1 MDSKQKIEERKRWNE
16 PFLRAFNYLLEEN
29 YASTK
34 GELCKMVGIEPG
46 LISRYNNGT
55 KKVSV
60 DTMNALARVSEGRLN
75 VNYMLGKSDY
85 MLIANVPD
93 DEILN
98 ANNPDREVIEER
110 KKMENNN
117 SSTLDPSSVINSLIA
132 NHTQQINRYEDD
144 LKKKEIEMTE
154 RLAEKDARIAEL
166 KDTIATKEEIIK
178 ARDARILELERRIA
192 QSNADDLSKYPYTIG
207 VAEERTNPQNKNI
220 LKWMQMFYTSRL

>member
-1 MDSKQKIEERKRWNE
+1 MDSEQKIEERKRWNE
-16 PFLRAFNYLLEEN
+16 PFLRAFNYLLDES

-60 DTMNALARVSEGRLN
+60 DTMNALARVSKGRLN

-98 ANNPDREVIEER
+98 SNNPDREVIEKRKQEEHER
-110 KKMENNN
+110 KA
-117 SSTLDPSSVINSLIA
+117 SSIDESSQMNASIA
-132 NHTQQINRYEDD
+132 AYVQLTNRLSDD
-144 LKKKEIEMTE
+144 LKKKEIEMEE
-154 RLAEKDARIAEL
+154 RLAEKNVRIAEL
-166 KDTIATKEEIIK
+166 KDTIAAKEKIIE
-178 ARDARILELERRIA
+178 AREARIIELERKLA
-192 QSNADDLSKYPYTIG
+192 AATTGDLSRYPFTMG
-207 VAEERTNPQNKNI
+207 VAEDNKQPNI
-220 LKWMQMFYTSRL
+220 

>member
-1 MDSKQKIEERKRWNE
+1 MDSEQKIEERKRWNE
-16 PFLRAFNYLLEEN
+16 PFLRAFNYLLDES

-55 KKVSV
+55 KKVSI
-60 DTMNALARVSEGRLN
+60 DTMNALARVSKGRLN

-98 ANNPDREVIEER
+98 SNNPDREVIEKR
-110 KKMENNN
+110 KQEEQGRKA
-117 SSTLDPSSVINSLIA
+117 SSIDESSQMNASIA
-132 NHTQQINRYEDD
+132 AYVQLTNRLTDD
-144 LKKKEIEMTE
+144 LKKKEIEMEE

-166 KDTIATKEEIIK
+166 KDTIAAKEEIIK
-178 ARDARILELERRIA
+178 VRDAEIINLKRQLAAATNGDMSR
-192 QSNADDLSKYPYTIG
+192 YPFTMG
-207 VAEERTNPQNKNI
+207 VAEDNKQPNI
-220 LKWMQMFYTSRL
+220 

>member
-34 GELCKMVGIEPG
+34 GELCKIVGIEPG

-75 VNYMLGKSDY
+75 VSYMLGKSDY

-98 ANNPDREVIEER
+98 SNNPDREVIEKR
-110 KKMENNN
+110 KQEEQGRKA
-117 SSTLDPSSVINSLIA
+117 SSIDESSQMNASIA
-132 NHTQQINRYEDD
+132 AYVQLTNRLSDD
-144 LKKKEIEMTE
+144 LKKKEIEMEE

-166 KDTIATKEEIIK
+166 KNTIATKEEIIK
-178 ARDARILELERRIA
+178 AREARIAELERQLA
-192 QSNADDLSKYPYTIG
+192 AAATSDLSRYPFTIG
-207 VAEERTNPQNKNI
+207 AAEPSQSITKKEFK
-220 LKWMQMFYTSRL
+220 

>member
-1 MDSKQKIEERKRWNE
+1 MDSEQKIEERKRWNE
-16 PFLRAFNYLLEEN
+16 PFLRAFNYLLDES

-60 DTMNALARVSEGRLN
+60 DTMNALARVSKGRLN

-98 ANNPDREVIEER
+98 SNNPDREVIEKRRQEKQGR
-110 KKMENNN
+110 KA
-117 SSTLDPSSVINSLIA
+117 SSIDESS
-132 NHTQQINRYEDD
+132 QINASITAYVQLTNRLSDD
-144 LKKKEIEMTE
+144 LKKKEIEMEE
-154 RLAEKDARIAEL
+154 RLAEKDVRIAEL
-166 KDTIATKEEIIK
+166 KDTIAAKEEIIK
-178 ARDARILELERRIA
+178 ARDERIIALERQLA
-192 QSNADDLSKYPYTIG
+192 AAATYDLSRYPFAIG
-207 VAEERTNPQNKNI
+207 AAEDNKQPNI
-220 LKWMQMFYTSRL
+220 

>member
-1 MDSKQKIEERKRWNE
+1 MDSEQKIEERKRWNE
-16 PFLRAFNYLLEEN
+16 PFLRAFNYLLDES

-55 KKVSV
+55 KKVSI

-98 ANNPDREVIEER
+98 SNNPDREVIEKR
-110 KKMENNN
+110 KQEEQGRKA
-117 SSTLDPSSVINSLIA
+117 SSIDESSQMNASIA
-132 NHTQQINRYEDD
+132 AYVQLTNRLTDD
-144 LKKKEIEMTE
+144 LKKKEIEMEE

-166 KDTIATKEEIIK
+166 KDTIAAKEEIIK
-178 ARDARILELERRIA
+178 VRDAEIINLKRQLAAATNGDMSR
-192 QSNADDLSKYPYTIG
+192 YPFTMG
-207 VAEERTNPQNKNI
+207 VAEDNKQPNI
-220 LKWMQMFYTSRL
+220 

>member
-1 MDSKQKIEERKRWNE
+1 MDSEQKIEERKRWNE
-16 PFLRAFNYLLEEN
+16 PFLRAFNYLLDES

-55 KKVSV
+55 KKVSI

-98 ANNPDREVIEER
+98 SNNPDREVIEKR
-110 KKMENNN
+110 KQEEQGRKA
-117 SSTLDPSSVINSLIA
+117 SSIDESSQMNASIA
-132 NHTQQINRYEDD
+132 AYVQLTNRLSDD
-144 LKKKEIEMTE
+144 LKKKEIEMEE
-154 RLAEKDARIAEL
+154 RLAEKDVRIAEL
-166 KDTIATKEEIIK
+166 KDTIAAKKEIIK
-178 ARDARILELERRIA
+178 VREARIIELERKLA
-192 QSNADDLSKYPYTIG
+192 AVTTGDLSRYPFTIG
-207 VAEERTNPQNKNI
+207 VAEDNKQPNI
-220 LKWMQMFYTSRL
+220 

>member
-1 MDSKQKIEERKRWNE
+1 MDSEQKIEERKRWNE
-16 PFLRAFNYLLEEN
+16 PFLRAFNYLLDES

-55 KKVSV
+55 KKVSI

-98 ANNPDREVIEER
+98 SNNPDREVIEKR
-110 KKMENNN
+110 KQEEQGQKA
-117 SSTLDPSSVINSLIA
+117 SSIDESSQMNASIA
-132 NHTQQINRYEDD
+132 AYVQLTNRLSDD
-144 LKKKEIEMTE
+144 LKKKEIEMEE
-154 RLAEKDARIAEL
+154 RLAEKDVRIAEL
-166 KDTIATKEEIIK
+166 KDTIAAKEKIIE
-178 ARDARILELERRIA
+178 AREARIIELERKLA
-192 QSNADDLSKYPYTIG
+192 AATTGDLSRYPFTMG
-207 VAEERTNPQNKNI
+207 VAEDNKQPNI
-220 LKWMQMFYTSRL
+220 

>member
-1 MDSKQKIEERKRWNE
+1 MDSEQKIEERKRWNE
-16 PFLRAFNYLLEEN
+16 PFLRAFNYLLDES

-98 ANNPDREVIEER
+98 SNNPDREVIEKRKQEEHER
-110 KKMENNN
+110 KA
-117 SSTLDPSSVINSLIA
+117 SSIDESSQMNASIA
-132 NHTQQINRYEDD
+132 AYVQLTNRLSDD
-144 LKKKEIEMTE
+144 LKKKEIEMEE
-154 RLAEKDARIAEL
+154 RLAEKDVRIAEL
-166 KDTIATKEEIIK
+166 KDTIAAKEKIIK
-178 ARDARILELERRIA
+178 DRDAQIIELERKLA
-192 QSNADDLSKYPYTIG
+192 AATTGDLSRYPFTMG
-207 VAEERTNPQNKNI
+207 VAEDNKQPNI
-220 LKWMQMFYTSRL
+220 

>member
-1 MDSKQKIEERKRWNE
+1 MDSEQKIEERKRWNK
-16 PFLRAFNYLLEEN
+16 PFLRAFNYLLDEN

-98 ANNPDREVIEER
+98 SNNPDREVIEKRKQEEHER
-110 KKMENNN
+110 KA
-117 SSTLDPSSVINSLIA
+117 SSIDESSQMNASIA
-132 NHTQQINRYEDD
+132 AYVQLTNRLSDD
-144 LKKKEIEMTE
+144 LKKKEIEMEE
-154 RLAEKDARIAEL
+154 RLAEKNVRIAEL
-166 KDTIATKEEIIK
+166 KDTIAAKEKIIK
-178 ARDARILELERRIA
+178 DRDAQIIELERKLA
-192 QSNADDLSKYPYTIG
+192 AATTGDLSRYPFTMG
-207 VAEERTNPQNKNI
+207 VAEDNKQPNI
-220 LKWMQMFYTSRL
+220 

>member
-1 MDSKQKIEERKRWNE
+1 MDSEQKIEERKRWNE
-16 PFLRAFNYLLEEN
+16 PFLRAFNYLLDEN

-55 KKVSV
+55 KKVSI

-98 ANNPDREVIEER
+98 SNNPDREVIEKR
-110 KKMENNN
+110 KQEEQGRKA
-117 SSTLDPSSVINSLIA
+117 SSIDESSQMNASIA
-132 NHTQQINRYEDD
+132 AYVQLTNRLSDD
-144 LKKKEIEMTE
+144 LKKKEIEMAE
-154 RLAEKDARIAEL
+154 RLAEKDTRIAEL
-166 KDTIATKEEIIK
+166 KDTISAKEEIIK
-178 ARDARILELERRIA
+178 ARDARIIALERQLA
-192 QSNADDLSKYPYTIG
+192 AATTGDLSRYPFTIG
-207 VAEERTNPQNKNI
+207 AAEDNKQPNI
-220 LKWMQMFYTSRL
+220 

>member
-60 DTMNALARVSEGRLN
+60 DTMNALARVSGGRLN
-75 VNYMLGKSDY
+75 VNYMLGRSKY
-85 MLIANVPD
+85 MLIENVPD

-98 ANNPDREVIEER
+98 SNNPDREVIEKR
-110 KKMENNN
+110 KQEDQGRKA
-117 SSTLDPSSVINSLIA
+117 SSIDESSQMNASIA
-132 NHTQQINRYEDD
+132 AYVQLTNRLSDD
-144 LKKKEIEMTE
+144 LKKKEIEMAE
-154 RLAEKDARIAEL
+154 RLAEKDVRIAEL
-166 KDTIATKEEIIK
+166 KDTIASKEEIIK
-178 ARDARILELERRIA
+178 ARDAHIAELERQLAAVRM
-192 QSNADDLSKYPYTIG
+192 SDMDNYPFTIG
-207 VAEERTNPQNKNI
+207 AAEGEIQPNI
-220 LKWMQMFYTSRL
+220 

>member
-1 MDSKQKIEERKRWNE
+1 MDSEQKIEERKRWNE
-16 PFLRAFNYLLEEN
+16 PFLRAFNYLLDEN

-98 ANNPDREVIEER
+98 SNNPDREVIEKR
-110 KKMENNN
+110 KQEEQGRKA
-117 SSTLDPSSVINSLIA
+117 SSIDESSQMNASIA
-132 NHTQQINRYEDD
+132 AYVQLTNRLSDD
-144 LKKKEIEMTE
+144 LKKKEIEMAE
-154 RLAEKDARIAEL
+154 RLAEKDTRIAEL
-166 KDTIATKEEIIK
+166 KDTISAKEEIIK
-178 ARDARILELERRIA
+178 ARDARIIALERQLA
-192 QSNADDLSKYPYTIG
+192 AATTGDLSRYPFTIG
-207 VAEERTNPQNKNI
+207 AAEDNKQPNI
-220 LKWMQMFYTSRL
+220 

>member
-29 YASTK
+29 YAATK

-75 VNYMLGKSDY
+75 VNYMLGKSKY
-85 MLIANVPD
+85 MLIENVPD

-98 ANNPDREVIEER
+98 ENNPDREVIEKR
-110 KKMENNN
+110 KQEKQEQKT
-117 SSTLDPSSVINSLIA
+117 SSIDESS
-132 NHTQQINRYEDD
+132 QINASIAAYVQLTNRLTED
-144 LKKKEIEMTE
+144 LKKKEIEMAE
-154 RLAEKDARIAEL
+154 RLAEKSA
-166 KDTIATKEEIIK
+166 TIAALQRTIADKEEIIK
-178 ARDARILELERRIA
+178 ACDARIVELERQLA
-192 QSNADDLSKYPYTIG
+192 AATTGDLSRYPFAIG
-207 VAEERTNPQNKNI
+207 AAEHQEQPNI
-220 LKWMQMFYTSRL
+220 

>member
-1 MDSKQKIEERKRWNE
+1 MDSEQKIEERKRWNE
-16 PFLRAFNYLLEEN
+16 PFLRAFNYLLDES

-60 DTMNALARVSEGRLN
+60 DTMNALARVSKGRLN

-98 ANNPDREVIEER
+98 SNNPDREVIEKR
-110 KKMENNN
+110 KQEEQGRKA
-117 SSTLDPSSVINSLIA
+117 SSIDESSQMNASIA
-132 NHTQQINRYEDD
+132 AYVQLTNRLSDD
-144 LKKKEIEMTE
+144 LKKKEIEMEE

-166 KDTIATKEEIIK
+166 KDAIAAKDKIIK
-178 ARDARILELERRIA
+178 ARDARIITLERQLA
-192 QSNADDLSKYPYTIG
+192 AATTGDLSRYPFTMG
-207 VAEERTNPQNKNI
+207 VAEDNKQPNI
-220 LKWMQMFYTSRL
+220 

>member
-1 MDSKQKIEERKRWNE
+1 MDSEQKIEERKRWNE
-16 PFLRAFNYLLEEN
+16 PFLRAFNYLLDEN

-98 ANNPDREVIEER
+98 SNNPDREVIEKR
-110 KKMENNN
+110 KQEEQGRKA
-117 SSTLDPSSVINSLIA
+117 SSIDESSQMNASIA
-132 NHTQQINRYEDD
+132 AYVQLTNRLSDD
-144 LKKKEIEMTE
+144 LKKKEIEMEE
-154 RLAEKDARIAEL
+154 RLAEKDVRITEL
-166 KDTIATKEEIIK
+166 KDAIAAKEKIIK
-178 ARDARILELERRIA
+178 ASDARIIELERKLAAAITG
-192 QSNADDLSKYPYTIG
+192 DLSRYPFTMG
-207 VAEERTNPQNKNI
+207 AAEDNKQPNI
-220 LKWMQMFYTSRL
+220 

>member
-1 MDSKQKIEERKRWNE
+1 MDSEQKIEERKRWNE
-16 PFLRAFNYLLEEN
+16 PFLRAFNYLLDES

-55 KKVSV
+55 KKVSI
-60 DTMNALARVSEGRLN
+60 DTMNALARVSKGRLN

-98 ANNPDREVIEER
+98 SNNPDREVIEKR
-110 KKMENNN
+110 KQEEQGRKA
-117 SSTLDPSSVINSLIA
+117 SSIDESSQMNASIA
-132 NHTQQINRYEDD
+132 AYVQLTNRLTDD
-144 LKKKEIEMTE
+144 LKKKEIEMEE

-166 KDTIATKEEIIK
+166 KDTIAAKEEIIK
-178 ARDARILELERRIA
+178 VREARIIELERKLA
-192 QSNADDLSKYPYTIG
+192 AVTTGDLSRYPFTIG
-207 VAEERTNPQNKNI
+207 VAEDNKQPNI
-220 LKWMQMFYTSRL
+220 

>member
-1 MDSKQKIEERKRWNE
+1 MDSEQKIEERKRWNE
-16 PFLRAFNYLLEEN
+16 PFLRAFNYLLDES

-55 KKVSV
+55 KKVSI
-60 DTMNALARVSEGRLN
+60 DTMNALARVSEGMLN

-98 ANNPDREVIEER
+98 SNNPDREVIEKR
-110 KKMENNN
+110 KQEKQGQKA
-117 SSTLDPSSVINSLIA
+117 SSIDESSQMNASIA
-132 NHTQQINRYEDD
+132 AYVQLTNRLSDD
-144 LKKKEIEMTE
+144 LKKKEIEMEE

-166 KDTIATKEEIIK
+166 KDAIAAKEKIIK
-178 ARDARILELERRIA
+178 ASDARIIELERKLAAAITG
-192 QSNADDLSKYPYTIG
+192 DLSRYPFTMG
-207 VAEERTNPQNKNI
+207 AAEDNKQPNI
-220 LKWMQMFYTSRL
+220 

>member
-1 MDSKQKIEERKRWNE
+1 MDSEQKIEERKRWNE
-16 PFLRAFNYLLEEN
+16 PFLRAFNYLLDEN

-98 ANNPDREVIEER
+98 SNNPDREVIEKR
-110 KKMENNN
+110 KQEEQGRKA
-117 SSTLDPSSVINSLIA
+117 SSIDESSQMNASIA
-132 NHTQQINRYEDD
+132 AYVQLTNRLSDD
-144 LKKKEIEMTE
+144 LKKKEIEMEE
-154 RLAEKDARIAEL
+154 RLAEKNARIAEL
-166 KDTIATKEEIIK
+166 KDTIAAKEENIK
-178 ARDARILELERRIA
+178 ARDARIVELERQLA
-192 QSNADDLSKYPYTIG
+192 AATTGDLSRYPFTIG
-207 VAEERTNPQNKNI
+207 AAEGKKQPKI
-220 LKWMQMFYTSRL
+220 

>member
-1 MDSKQKIEERKRWNE
+1 MDSKQKIEERKKWNE

-98 ANNPDREVIEER
+98 ANNPDREVIEKR
-110 KKMENNN
+110 KQEKQGQKA
-117 SSTLDPSSVINSLIA
+117 SSIDESSQMNASIA
-132 NHTQQINRYEDD
+132 AYVQLTNRLTDD
-144 LKKKEIEMTE
+144 LKKNEIEMAE

-178 ARDARILELERRIA
+178 ALNERIIALERQLA
-192 QSNADDLSKYPYTIG
+192 AATTDDLSRYPFTMG
-207 VAEERTNPQNKNI
+207 AAEDMKPKQ
-220 LKWMQMFYTSRL
+220 L

>member
-1 MDSKQKIEERKRWNE
+1 MDSKLKIEERKRWNE
-16 PFLRAFNYLLEEN
+16 PFLRAFSYLLEEN

-98 ANNPDREVIEER
+98 ANNPDREVIEKR
-110 KKMENNN
+110 KQEKQRQK
-117 SSTLDPSSVINSLIA
+117 SSPIDESSQMNASIA
-132 NHTQQINRYEDD
+132 AYVQLTNRLSDD
-144 LKKKEIEMTE
+144 LKKKEIEIEE
-154 RLAEKDARIAEL
+154 RLAEKDARIADL
-166 KDTIATKEEIIK
+166 QRTIADKEEIIK
-178 ARDARILELERRIA
+178 SREAHIAELERQLA
-192 QSNADDLSKYPYTIG
+192 AAADSDLSRYPFAIG
-207 VAEERTNPQNKNI
+207 AADEPKIQHKHV
-220 LKWMQMFYTSRL
+220 